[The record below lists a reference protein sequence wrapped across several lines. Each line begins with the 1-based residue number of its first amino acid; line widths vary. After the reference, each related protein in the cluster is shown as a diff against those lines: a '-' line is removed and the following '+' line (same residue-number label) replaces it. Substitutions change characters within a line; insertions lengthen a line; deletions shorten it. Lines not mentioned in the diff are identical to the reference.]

1 MKKGMLMVVAS
12 CAGLGLMAAPEWAV
26 TVDVQTVRGP
36 VKAMNA
42 VNNGPTKPR
51 SDQSRGNF
59 DAYAALTSV
68 ADGGYRWMRYGVLPC
83 WNSQEQEHAK
93 TVIDWVAATGMNGIV
108 LYGLDDLWR
117 H

>member
-12 CAGLGLMAAPEWAV
+12 CAGLGLVAAPEWAV

-59 DAYAALTSV
+59 DAYAALKIPY
-68 ADGGYRWMRYGVLPC
+68 ARGRCPRP
-83 WNSQEQEHAK
+83 AP
-93 TVIDWVAATGMNGIV
+93 
-108 LYGLDDLWR
+108 R
-117 H
+117 RRRR